1 LKQLAFIAL
10 LSAALAWPLSASAQD
25 PAVPVIGF
33 LNSASPDPGSQL
45 LDAFRLGLRDGGY
58 VEGRNI
64 AIEYRWADGQ
74 FHRLPELAADL
85 VRRGVALIAATGGS
99 VSAQAAKTVTSTLPI
114 LFIAGFDPIADG
126 LVTSLSRPGGNLTGT
141 SVYTSELMPK
151 RLQLLGE
158 MVPHAAT
165 IALLVNPTG
174 TVADT
179 ETKYLKATAAESG
192 RHLVVINAS
201 ADGDFETAFA
211 SAVQQRAHGLIVSA
225 NPFFTN
231 RRDRIVALAARHA
244 IPTAYPWRQYAEAGG
259 LMSYGPSIAAAY
271 RQTGRYASRILN
283 GDRPMDLPVHLP
295 TKYELLINA
304 KAAKSLGL
312 SVPISLFVA
321 ADELIQ

>member
-1 LKQLAFIAL
+1 MKQFAFIAL
-10 LSAALAWPLSASAQD
+10 LSAALAWPVSASAQD

-33 LNSASPDPGSQL
+33 LNSASPDPASEL
-45 LDAFRLGLRDGGY
+45 LDAFRLGLREGGY
-58 VEGRNI
+58 VEGKNV

-85 VRRGVALIAATGGS
+85 VRRGVMLIAATGGS
-99 VSAQAAKTVTSTLPI
+99 VTALAAKNVTSTVPI

-126 LVTSLSRPGGNLTGT
+126 LVTSLNRPGGNLTGA

-158 MVPHAAT
+158 MVPHATT

-179 ETKYLKATAAESG
+179 ETKYLKATAAASG

-201 ADGDFETAFA
+201 VDSDFEPAFA
-211 SAVQQRAHGLIVSA
+211 SAVRQGAHGLLVSA

-231 RRDRIVALAARHA
+231 RRNQIVALAARHA

-271 RQTGRYASRILN
+271 RQIGRYASRILN
-283 GDRPMDLPVHLP
+283 GDKPGDLPVHLP
-295 TKYELLINA
+295 TRYELLINA
-304 KAAKSLGL
+304 RAVKSLGL
-312 SVPISLFVA
+312 SLPIDLFVA